1 MPSPVR
7 PWPYAALCIAQWLH
21 IAPTLSVYVIFRHP
35 MDETV
40 KPPLAKWIVDVDGV
54 PKTPASSAWSD
65 AYTLVLTVAAIAV
78 LPSVVKVEYEGPH
91 ADLQTTW
98 EKQWEPWGPIV
109 ADSFQIIPRG
119 VIVTWYGALADIPS
133 GWVLCDGNNGTPN
146 LHGISPLGTTNP
158 ANVGD
163 TGGTITHVH
172 TFTGDGHEHTLEAI
186 APKTLDAGA
195 IYKRVTNEKFVT
207 GTTESKNHR
216 PPYML
221 LGFIM
226 KV

>member
-35 MDETV
+35 MDQNL

-78 LPSVVKVEYEGPH
+78 LPSVVKVEYDGPH
-91 ADLQTTW
+91 VDLQTTW
-98 EKQWEPWGPIV
+98 YKQWEPWGPIV
-109 ADSFQIIPRG
+109 ADSFQIIPINTI
-119 VIVTWYGALADIPS
+119 VIWYGLIVNIPS
-133 GWVLCDGNNGTPN
+133 GWVLCDGNNGTPD
-146 LHGISPLGTTNP
+146 LHALFVVGTTIIGEEK
-158 ANVGD
+158 ALAGSA
-163 TGGTITHVH
+163 THVH
-172 TFTGDGHEHTLEAI
+172 DFTTDGHWHALLT
-186 APKTLDAGA
+186 APSPHLAHGPDHRSITDIKVD
-195 IYKRVTNEKFVT
+195 T
-207 GTTESKNHR
+207 GTTDSQYHY
-216 PPYML
+216 PPCMRLAY
-221 LGFIM
+221 IM

>member
-1 MPSPVR
+1 MAVLR

-35 MDETV
+35 MDQTV

-65 AYTLVLTVAAIAV
+65 EWTLVLTVAAIAI
-78 LPSVVKVEYEGPH
+78 LPSVVKVEYDGPD

-109 ADSFQIIPRG
+109 ADSFQIIPVG
-119 VIVTWYGALADIPS
+119 VIVIWHGALADIPA
-133 GWVLCDGNNGTPN
+133 GWVLCDGNNGTPD
-146 LHGISPLGTTNP
+146 LHGLFPFPTTNP
-158 ANVGD
+158 AQVGIVA
-163 TGGTITHVH
+163 GNRFHTHD
-172 TFTGDGHEHTLEAI
+172 FTGDGHDHELPAT
-186 APKTLDAGA
+186 APKTIEAGT
-195 IYKRVTNEKFVT
+195 IYNRTTSEKFVT
-207 GTTESKNHR
+207 GTTDETDHR
-216 PPYML
+216 PPFRRF
-221 LGFIM
+221 GFIM